1 MKVLMVGHA
10 CSPRQGSEPSGTWN
24 WAWQLSRRHEVLVLA
39 YPHDREGVEA
49 FLSEH
54 PNHNLR
60 FFWVTL
66 PGEQR
71 SSPGDRGLQSPG
83 FYLLWQALA
92 YRKARELHKNVRF
105 DLLHHVSYGSVSAP
119 PFVGR
124 LPVPVIW
131 GPIGGGQRA
140 PAEFWRYF
148 GWAWSREILRDI
160 WIDFLRFA
168 PSTRR
173 AARASVVAL
182 ATNYETAQLLRELG
196 APDVRLCLDSGIPSE
211 VVSSSRSSGSRS
223 EHLTILWVG
232 RMQPRKALPL
242 ALEALAQVPDLNVK
256 LLIAGDGEMRGPW
269 ENRTRRLHVENRVE
283 FLGSVPWNEL
293 PSLYQRA
300 DVFLFT
306 SLRDSFGMQILEAM
320 AHGVPVL
327 TVDHQGAET
336 FVPPRGGLKIPVTNP
351 RDTVTRL
358 AEGIRWLARN
368 PEARRKL
375 GDAGRKYAETQ
386 TWERKAEW
394 MSRLYEEAVTERV
407 SSRLGMPASYGCYG
421 VKQRLHRI
429 DETIDLRGMRTLDLG
444 CGNGSYTAELAR
456 RAAHVC
462 GVDRQMPHL
471 KAFREPIPRVQ
482 AAGENLPFATESFDA
497 ITMIEV
503 LEHTDS
509 ERQVLLECFRVL
521 KPGGFLVLFV
531 PNKLYP
537 FESHPCHLAN
547 LSLGP
552 NVPLVSW
559 LPDSVRK
566 RLCHARIYSRRR
578 LLSLARQAGFDNS
591 QTSYIFPP
599 LDSLRLPLKNFYRQA
614 ASLLEKS
621 ALACFGVSIYA
632 LFQKPAKPAEV
643 LRLANASFRVEHPS
657 FETLGVRVDPAP
669 IDEVVAQMEQWIREG
684 SCGHSIAAT
693 GMHGLVEAQRNPEFK
708 GILNA
713 TDFVVPDGMPL
724 VWLARRRGYRLRQ
737 RVYGPDLM
745 LAFCKKSKRK
755 YRHFFYGGE
764 SGVAERLAASLHRRF
779 PEMETAGVYSP
790 PFRPLSVHEDD
801 EVVALISNASPD
813 VLWVGLGTPK
823 QERWMFE
830 HARRIKVPVMVSV
843 GAAFDLLSGRRK
855 QAPRWMQDRGLE
867 WLFRLVQEPRRLWRR
882 YLLCGPQFLAYLALD
897 GLLRRIFSRRLGPLV
912 AGRPGSSV
920 APERP
925 GGC

>member
-1 MKVLMVGHA
+1 MKVLIVGHA

-49 FLSEH
+49 YLSEH
-54 PNHNLR
+54 PNHNLS

-66 PGEQR
+66 PGR
-71 SSPGDRGLQSPG
+71 RCYGRGDTGLQSPSL
-83 FYLLWQALA
+83 YLLWQALV
-92 YRKARELHKNVRF
+92 YRKARELHKNVGF
-105 DLLHHVSYGSVSAP
+105 DLVHHVSYGSVSAP
-119 PFVGR
+119 PLVRR

-140 PAEFWRYF
+140 PVEFGRYF
-148 GWAWSREILRDI
+148 GWAWSREILRDV

-168 PSTRR
+168 PSTRS

-182 ATNYETAQLLRELG
+182 ATNHETAQLLRKLG
-196 APDVRLCLDSGIPSE
+196 AADVRLCLDSGIPSE

-223 EHLTILWVG
+223 EHLTLLWVG

-242 ALEALAQVPDLNVK
+242 ALEALAQLPDVNVK
-256 LLIAGDGEMRGPW
+256 LLVAGDGEMRGPW
-269 ENRTRRLHVENRVE
+269 EDRARRLHVQNRAE

-300 DVFLFT
+300 DAFLFT

-320 AHGVPVL
+320 AHGLPVL
-327 TVDHQGAET
+327 TLDHQGAGT
-336 FVPPRGGLKIPVTNP
+336 FVPPQAGIKIPVTNP
-351 RDTVTRL
+351 RETVMRL

-375 GDAGRKYAETQ
+375 GAAGRKYAETQ

-394 MSRLYEEAVTERV
+394 MSRLYEEAVGERV
-407 SSRLGMPASYGCYG
+407 SSRLGMPAAYGSYG
-421 VKQRLHRI
+421 VKKRLHRI
-429 DETIDLRGMRTLDLG
+429 DETIDLRGMRILDLG
-444 CGNGSYTAELAR
+444 CGNGSYTAEFAR
-456 RAAHVC
+456 RAAYVC

-482 AAGENLPFATESFDA
+482 AAGENLPFASESFDA

-509 ERQVLLECFRVL
+509 DRQVLLECFRVL
-521 KPGGFLVLFV
+521 KPGGLLVLFV

-537 FESHPCHLAN
+537 FESHPCHLADR
-547 LSLGP
+547 SLGR

-578 LLSLARQAGFDNS
+578 LLSLAREAGFDNP

-599 LDSLRLPLKNFYRQA
+599 VDSLRLPLKNTYRRA
-614 ASLLEKS
+614 TSWLEKS

-632 LFQKPAKPAEV
+632 VFQKPARFAEV
-643 LRLANASFRVEHPS
+643 LRLANVSSRVEHSS
-657 FETLGVRVDPAP
+657 FETMGVRVDAAP
-669 IDEVVAQMEQWIREG
+669 IDEVVARMEQWIREG
-684 SCGHSIAAT
+684 SGGHSIAAT
-693 GMHGLVEAQRNPEFK
+693 GMHGVVEAQHDPEFK
-708 GILNA
+708 KILNA
-713 TDFVVPDGMPL
+713 TDLVVPDGMPL

-745 LAFCKKSKRK
+745 LAFCKKAERK
-755 YRHFFYGGE
+755 YRHFFYGGAP
-764 SGVAERLAASLHRRF
+764 GVAERLAETLQRRF
-779 PEMETAGVYSP
+779 PKIEIAGVYSP

-801 EVVALISNASPD
+801 EIVALISNASPD

-830 HARRIKVPVMVSV
+830 HARRINVPVMVSV
-843 GAAFDLLSGRRK
+843 GAAFDLLSGRRR
-855 QAPRWMQDRGLE
+855 QAPPWLRDYGLE
-867 WLFRLVQEPRRLWRR
+867 WLFRLAQEPRRLWRR
-882 YLLCGPQFLAYLALD
+882 YLLGGPQFLAYLARES
-897 GLLRRIFSRRLGPLV
+897 LLRRSFSRGFVSFV
-912 AGRPGSSV
+912 AGRSGSPGD
-920 APERP
+920 RD
-925 GGC
+925 GGR